1 MTTSFFRRGLL
12 ASVGTLLVSS
22 FLIVNANSQGLTVQ
36 NLPNPI
42 DFHPVV
48 TYAAPS
54 RPCELGRGDFN
65 GDGFVD
71 LATTNQLVG
80 EVQIFINDGAGG
92 FPTRASYG
100 IAAPCGIDV
109 GRLNSDQ
116 HLDIVVTNQ
125 STQRLVVMLGNGDG
139 TFVLG
144 QSFATGSRPTD
155 VILSDFNQD
164 TRLDAVVT
172 NINSQSVSV
181 LLGNGNGTFANQV
194 LYNVQASP
202 TLEAVGDLTGDGY
215 PEVVVAN
222 AGSNSVSVL
231 RNNANGTFA
240 AALHYPIGSVPHSAG
255 IGDIDADGDNDI
267 IGVNRFEQSM
277 TRLINNGTGSFSQL
291 TPTIFLQGPG
301 DIEISDL
308 DGDGLLDILATNTI
322 TDVDPGTVSIYFGLG
337 NANFSAPQLVSV
349 GVHPTSLI
357 YADLNNDGL
366 VDIAT
371 SNFYGDSISILLRRI
386 PLATATPTNTATPT
400 ESPTAT
406 PTNTAT
412 PTESPTA
419 TPTNTATPTE
429 SPTATPT
436 VQPSVTPGVGNS
448 LTFLSL
454 VTNQRQI
461 FPIVINPIAQALIP
475 ITQQGQIYYTTTL
488 TINGPL
494 PTTGRFYLSSRRDAV
509 AEVRVDD
516 RMTVWA
522 NNQILYENT
531 LTTPQ
536 IVEISRSELQTWL
549 DQPLT
554 ITFRDVA
561 GSVYGNSEVWLI
573 WLP

>member
-12 ASVGTLLVSS
+12 ASVGTLLVGSV
-22 FLIVNANSQGLTVQ
+22 LIVNANSQGLTVP
-36 NLPNPI
+36 NLPNLI
-42 DFHPVV
+42 DFQPVV

-92 FPTRASYG
+92 FPTRASYE

-109 GRLNSDQ
+109 GRLNNDQ

-125 STQRLVVMLGNGDG
+125 NSNRLVVMLGNGDG

-155 VILSDFNQD
+155 VILADFNQD
-164 TRLDAVVT
+164 TRLDVVVT
-172 NINSQSVSV
+172 NINSQSLSV

-194 LYNVQASP
+194 VYSVQASP

-222 AGSNSVSVL
+222 AGSDSISVL
-231 RNNANGTFA
+231 RNNANGNFA
-240 AALHYPIGSVPHSAG
+240 AAVHYPVGQIPHSAG

-267 IGVNRFEQSM
+267 LAVNRWEQSM
-277 TRLINNGTGSFSQL
+277 TRLINNGTGSFSPL

-308 DGDGLLDILATNTI
+308 DGDGVLDILATNTI

-337 NANFSAPQLVSV
+337 NANFSSPQIVTV

-366 VDIAT
+366 IDLAT
-371 SNFYGDSISILLRRI
+371 SNFYGDSISILLRRV
-386 PLATATPTNTATPT
+386 PLATATPTSTSTSMPTETPTTTATPT
-400 ESPTAT
+400 EIPTI
-406 PTNTAT
+406 
-412 PTESPTA
+412 
-419 TPTNTATPTE
+419 
-429 SPTATPT
+429 TPT

-448 LTFLSL
+448 LTFLPL

-461 FPIVINPIAQALIP
+461 FPMVINPIAQALIP
-475 ITQQGQIYYTTTL
+475 IAQQGQIYYTTTL

-494 PTTGRFYLSSRRDAV
+494 PATGRFYLSARSDAV

-536 IVEISRSELQTWL
+536 IVEVSRSELQTWL

-573 WLP
+573 WQP